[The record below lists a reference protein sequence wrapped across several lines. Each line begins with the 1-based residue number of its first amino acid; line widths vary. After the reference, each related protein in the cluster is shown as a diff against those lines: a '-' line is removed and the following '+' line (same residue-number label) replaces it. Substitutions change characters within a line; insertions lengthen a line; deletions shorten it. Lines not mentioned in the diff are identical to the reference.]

1 MIGALSTLAVAA
13 DGLSAQRHKMN
24 TVAENIAKADVTRTA
39 EGGPYQRQQ
48 VVFTAPAQRATFGD
62 SLNTARLS
70 LRRSHDGHRASSA
83 RPSIGPGHGRQY
95 VEARSVTDANSV
107 RLIYDPSHPD
117 ADDEGYVAM
126 PNVEI
131 ITEMVDLMSA
141 QRAYEANLT
150 TVEAVKSMVNR
161 SLEI

>member
-24 TVAENIAKADVTRTA
+24 TVAENIAQADVTRTA
-39 EGGPYQRQQ
+39 EGGPYKRQQ
-48 VVFTAPAQRATFGD
+48 VVFKAPAQRATFGD
-62 SLNTARLS
+62 ALHTARLT
-70 LRRSHDGHRASSA
+70 LRRSHDGHRASA
-83 RPSIGPGHGRQY
+83 VRPSTGPGHAKRY
-95 VEARSVTDANSV
+95 VEARSVTDENSV
-107 RLIYDPSHPD
+107 RMIYDPSHPD
-117 ADDEGYVAM
+117 ADGEGYVAM